1 MNFIPIYPKPRINK
15 IFPEISFDNF
25 YCNTDANNI
34 VDDFIVNDN
43 LEPFDKFFNGKRSR
57 NSSYDENDFQKILP
71 YKPILNNQNSSI
83 KFILNKKEING
94 NNGNNNNIEENN
106 GKNICNAFDNITENL
121 TYKNEENK
129 KNKERKKVLFNSFQ
143 PNNLK
148 EIQSQKQ
155 DQKIKNKLSARKS
168 RLKKKLYVEQLEK
181 EYILVKKELDEIKK
195 SMSLNSNTINTNIE
209 CKENEKPI
217 NNNNLCQNCTNIY
230 NLKGEE
236 NLIIS
241 EKPEKKNIR
250 IIHSF
255 TAKQRLYLEQLL
267 IKQIQIMMPIKI
279 KIFQNKYLKLANIDN
294 DDNLSTIKNKIDE
307 NIQAIK
313 ELYDLDDFKDE
324 EDNGR
329 AKIKKYQ
336 YDNMKNKSMAYQIYN
351 FYNNLKNYVN
361 DFEKIYFSLI

>member
-1 MNFIPIYPKPRINK
+1 MDMNFTPIYPKPRINK

-25 YCNTDANNI
+25 YCNTDSNII
-34 VDDFIVNDN
+34 VDDCIVNDN
-43 LEPFDKFFNGKRSR
+43 LEPFDKFFNGKRSI

-71 YKPILNNQNSSI
+71 CKPNNS
-83 KFILNKKEING
+83 
-94 NNGNNNNIEENN
+94 
-106 GKNICNAFDNITENL
+106 KNICNTFDNIIENL

-129 KNKERKKVLFNSFQ
+129 KYRAKKKILFNSYQ
-143 PNNLK
+143 PNSLK
-148 EIQSQKQ
+148 EIESQKQ
-155 DQKIKNKLSARKS
+155 NQKIKNKLSARKS

-195 SMSLNSNTINTNIE
+195 SMNLNSNTINTNIE
-209 CKENEKPI
+209 CNENKKLI
-217 NNNNLCQNCTNIY
+217 NNNLCQNCTNID

-241 EKPEKKNIR
+241 EKSEKKNIR

-267 IKQIQIMMPIKI
+267 TKQIQIMMPIKI

-313 ELYDLDDFKDE
+313 ELYDIDDFKDE

-336 YDNMKNKSMAYQIYN
+336 NDNMKNKSMAYQIYN